1 MKLHENVT
9 KYLHMPNKTIE
20 NLNTDLREFNVCLEH
35 LNNENTSTHFK
46 CWHIQV
52 MTQFTFLFRQIYAH
66 PYISIT
72 RQGNTSTIEAI
83 FFK

>member
-1 MKLHENVT
+1 MELHENVT

-20 NLNTDLREFNVCLEH
+20 NLNTDLCEFNVCLEH
-35 LNNENTSTHFK
+35 LSNENTHFK
-46 CWHIQV
+46 SWHIQV
-52 MTQFTFLFRQIYAH
+52 MTQFTFLFRHIYAH